1 MVEADRAGR
10 SAETGLIQ
18 GFQKVA
24 DLVEACQR
32 VVLALWADTGDSG
45 ADRNVQG
52 AHGISNTRGHLAV
65 NCERL

>member
-1 MVEADRAGR
+1 M
-10 SAETGLIQ
+10 
-18 GFQKVA
+18 A

-52 AHGISNTRGHLAV
+52 AHEISNTRGHLAV
-65 NCERL
+65 NCERPR